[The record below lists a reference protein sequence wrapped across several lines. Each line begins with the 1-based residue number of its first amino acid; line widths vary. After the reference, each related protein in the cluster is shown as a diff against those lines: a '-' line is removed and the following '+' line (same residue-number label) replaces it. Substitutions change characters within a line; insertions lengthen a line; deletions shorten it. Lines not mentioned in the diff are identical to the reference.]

1 MATRDIKEIV
11 YLPLEGVES
20 KHCAMI
26 IDKGLAQVKG
36 IETHKVE
43 LNNRRAA
50 ITVSK
55 TEVVGEAVKAI
66 KELGYDVVTVKKPFR
81 Y

>member
-20 KHCAMI
+20 EHCAMI

-43 LNNRRAA
+43 LNNRRCRHNCLQNG
-50 ITVSK
+50 SSR
-55 TEVVGEAVKAI
+55 GS
-66 KELGYDVVTVKKPFR
+66 G
-81 Y
+81 